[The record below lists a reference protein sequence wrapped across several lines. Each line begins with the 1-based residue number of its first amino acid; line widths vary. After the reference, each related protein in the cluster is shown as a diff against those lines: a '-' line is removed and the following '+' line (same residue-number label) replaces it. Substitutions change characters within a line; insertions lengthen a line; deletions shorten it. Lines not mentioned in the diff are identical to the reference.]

1 MISTISGV
9 VRAQDH
15 GQVEVQ
21 LKVLGLGFTLAVPN
35 AGKYLLNQDLE
46 LFTYLHWNQETGPML
61 FGFEDQAQRRLFI
74 AMLGCSGI
82 GPKLALAVL
91 EQLGV
96 AGFIGAIQQQD
107 FKILSTVSGIGGKK
121 AEHIVVQLKHKIDK
135 LIEHKEFFVT
145 GGYAHIT
152 EVRSVLLS
160 LKYSQAEVVRAL
172 DYIKQTNS
180 DGSDTFDLAL
190 RRALSFLAKNV

>member
-9 VRAQDH
+9 VSAQDQ
-15 GQVEVQ
+15 GQIEVQ
-21 LKVLGLGFTLAVPN
+21 LKSLGLGFILAVPN
-35 AGKYLLNQDLE
+35 AGKYLLNQELV
-46 LFTYLHWNQETGPML
+46 LFTYLHWNQETGPQL
-61 FGFEDQAQRRLFI
+61 FGFEEQAQRRLFI

-96 AGFIGAIQQQD
+96 TGFIGAVAQQD
-107 FKILSTVSGIGGKK
+107 FKLLSTVSGIGSKK

-135 LIEHKEFFVT
+135 LMEHKEFVVN

-160 LKYSQAEVVRAL
+160 LKYSQAEIVRAL
-172 DYIKQTNS
+172 DYIKQTS
-180 DGSDTFDLAL
+180 TEVSDTFDVAL

>member
-21 LKVLGLGFTLAVPN
+21 LKVLGLGFALAVPN

-107 FKILSTVSGIGGKK
+107 FKLLSTVSGIGGKK

-135 LIEHKEFFVT
+135 LIEHKEFVVT

>member
-74 AMLGCSGI
+74 AMLSCSGI

-107 FKILSTVSGIGGKK
+107 LKLLSTVSGIGGKK
-121 AEHIVVQLKHKIDK
+121 AEHIIVQLKHKIDK
-135 LIEHKEFFVT
+135 IIEHKEFVVT